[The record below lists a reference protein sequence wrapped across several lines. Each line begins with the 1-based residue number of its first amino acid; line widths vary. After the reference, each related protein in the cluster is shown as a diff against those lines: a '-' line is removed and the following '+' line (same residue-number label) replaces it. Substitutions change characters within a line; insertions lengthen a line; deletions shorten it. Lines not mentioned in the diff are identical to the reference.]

1 MRVILCEN
9 YEEMSSQASKLV
21 ASQLIL
27 KPDSV
32 LGLATGSTPVG
43 LYDNL
48 IEMNRKGEIDFSSIT
63 TFNLDEYYPIKK
75 NNNQSYDYFMNEHLF
90 SKININ
96 KNNTHI
102 PNGETDNPEEECK
115 NYEKLI
121 KQCGGIDLQIL
132 GIGKNGHIGFNEP
145 DNNLTSVTH
154 LTNLTE
160 STIEANSRFFDSA
173 DEVPKKALTMG
184 ISTILK
190 SKKIILLASGAN
202 KSRVV
207 TELLNPEIN
216 TSIPATMLKVHPDV
230 VLICDRDAY
239 SGVRLGVDIG
249 GTSVK
254 FAVVEGGTIKYKSS
268 IPTEKNSADK
278 FIKDIADECSR
289 INKDYKFKTIGV
301 GTPGFI
307 KNGYVTAVNLPFK
320 NTPLAKKLSEYID
333 IPITVDNDANCA
345 ALGESELGV
354 GKKYD
359 NIIMVTLGTGVGGGI
374 IIDGEICHG
383 KNSMGEIGHII
394 IEAKDGLPCPCG
406 LNGCWEQYAS
416 VTALIRQA
424 EEAAVN
430 NKNSKLYEKY
440 SQNGNRLDGELI
452 FKAIDE
458 DCDVA
463 KKVFD
468 EYIEWI
474 AVGIKSLINI
484 FGPDAVI
491 LAGGIT
497 QQGDRLINPLR
508 KLIDNSDVAIEISQ
522 LQNDAGAIGAAM
534 L

>member
-32 LGLATGSTPVG
+32 LGLATGSTPIG
-43 LYDNL
+43 LYDKL
-48 IEMNRKGEIDFSSIT
+48 IEMNKRNEIDFSTVT

-75 NNNQSYDYFMNEHLF
+75 SNNQSYDYFMNEHLF
-90 SKININ
+90 SKINID

-115 NYEKLI
+115 NYERLI
-121 KQCGGIDLQIL
+121 KQHGGIDLQIL

-145 DNNLTSVTH
+145 DNNLNSVTH
-154 LTNLTE
+154 LTDLTE
-160 STIEANSRFFDSA
+160 STIDANSRFFESA
-173 DEVPKKALTMG
+173 DDVPKKALTMG

-207 TELLNPEIN
+207 GELLTPEIN

-254 FAVVEGGTIKYKSS
+254 FAVVEGGTVKYKSS
-268 IPTEKNSADK
+268 IPTEKASADK
-278 FIKDIADECSR
+278 FIKDIADECKR
-289 INKDYKFKTIGV
+289 INKDYPFKTVGI

-307 KNGYVTAVNLPFK
+307 KNGLVTAVNLPFN
-320 NTPLAKKLSEYID
+320 NTPLAKKLSEHID

-394 IEAKDGLPCPCG
+394 IEAKGGLPCPCG
-406 LNGCWEQYAS
+406 QNGCWEQYAS

-424 EEAAVN
+424 EEAALN
-430 NKNSKLYEKY
+430 NKDSKLYEKY
-440 SQNGNRLDGELI
+440 AQNGNRLDGELI
-452 FKAIDE
+452 FKALDE
-458 DCDVA
+458 GCETA
-463 KKVFD
+463 NKVFD
-468 EYIEWI
+468 EYIDWV

-484 FGPDAVI
+484 FGPDAII

-497 QQGDRLINPLR
+497 QQGDRLIKPLR
-508 KLIDNSDVAIEISQ
+508 ERVNTDVVLEISQ
-522 LQNDAGAIGAAM
+522 LQNDAGALGAAM

>member
-1 MRVILCEN
+1 
-9 YEEMSSQASKLV
+9 MSSQASKLV

-32 LGLATGSTPVG
+32 LGLATGSTPIG
-43 LYDNL
+43 LYDKL
-48 IEMNRKGEIDFSSIT
+48 IEMNKRNEIDFSTVT

-75 NNNQSYDYFMNEHLF
+75 SNNQSYDYFMNEHLF
-90 SKININ
+90 SKINID

-115 NYEKLI
+115 NYERLI
-121 KQCGGIDLQIL
+121 KQHGGIDLQIL

-145 DNNLTSVTH
+145 DNNLNSVTH
-154 LTNLTE
+154 LTDLTE
-160 STIEANSRFFDSA
+160 STIDANSRFFESA
-173 DEVPKKALTMG
+173 DDVPKKALTMG

-207 TELLNPEIN
+207 GELLTPEIN

-254 FAVVEGGTIKYKSS
+254 FAVVEGGTVKYKSS
-268 IPTEKNSADK
+268 IPTEKASADK
-278 FIKDIADECSR
+278 FIKNIADECKR
-289 INKDYKFKTIGV
+289 INKNYPFKTVGI

-307 KNGYVTAVNLPFK
+307 KNGLVTAVNLPFRD
-320 NTPLAKKLSEYID
+320 TPLAKKLSEYID

-394 IEAKDGLPCPCG
+394 VEAKGGLPCPCG
-406 LNGCWEQYAS
+406 QNGCWEQYAS

-424 EEAAVN
+424 EEAALN
-430 NKNSKLYEKY
+430 NKDSKLYEKY
-440 SQNGNRLDGELI
+440 AQNGNRLDGELI
-452 FKAIDE
+452 FKALDE
-458 DCDVA
+458 GCETA
-463 KKVFD
+463 NKVFD
-468 EYIEWI
+468 EYIDWV

-484 FGPDAVI
+484 FGPDAII

-497 QQGDRLINPLR
+497 QQGDRLIKPLR
-508 KLIDNSDVAIEISQ
+508 ERVNTDVVLEISQ
-522 LQNDAGAIGAAM
+522 LQNDAGALGAAM